1 MQRDFIFPYLLDLL
15 FESFVD
21 TLDSLTYEQIAFEFW
36 DLEHSTG
43 KNQLPDKDIF
53 NQNTGIVLLKKLGK
67 TMKMYFRG
75 IAIDVAP

>member
-36 DLEHSTG
+36 DLEHSSA
-43 KNQLPDKDIF
+43 KN
-53 NQNTGIVLLKKLGK
+53 
-67 TMKMYFRG
+67 
-75 IAIDVAP
+75 